1 MTRAARSDLA
11 LHGGRPVR
19 SRPFPA
25 RPGIGAAERQAVDDV
40 LGAGVLSEFI
50 AEWGESFWGGPRV
63 RAMEAAWRERFGV
76 RHAISMNSA
85 TSALYAAIAA
95 AGVGPGD
102 EVIVSPYTMSASAT
116 CALVHGAVPVFADV
130 ESKTF
135 GLDPESVRMR
145 ITPRTKAIVVVDIFG
160 CPARLDE
167 LLLLATEHG
176 LVVIEDAAQA
186 PGARYH
192 GREAGT
198 VGHIGV
204 YSLNYHKTIQCGEG
218 GVAVTDDD
226 RLAERLALARNHGEA
241 VVDAMGSPHADVL
254 GFNYRLGE
262 LEAAIATAQLA
273 RLEELTLP
281 RIAHAERLGV
291 LSELD
296 GLTPPVV
303 PDGLRHVYYLH
314 ATRLDE
320 AVLGVSRAAFAA
332 GLRAEGIP
340 VVEGYVAPLYRQ
352 AVYRRRAAPFGLG
365 EADYG
370 DGLCPV
376 VERLHDHEVIFHPL
390 IHAGMKDADVQDVID
405 AFAKVHGHRNELSA
419 TCGLGLV

>member
-1 MTRAARSDLA
+1 MTRTASSDLA
-11 LHGGRPVR
+11 VHGGPPVR
-19 SRPFPA
+19 TRPFPV
-25 RPGIGAAERQAVDDV
+25 RPGLGAAERQAVDEV
-40 LGAGVLSEFI
+40 LGSGVLSQFI
-50 AEWGESFWGGPRV
+50 GEWGEDFWGGPRV
-63 RAMEAAWRERFGV
+63 RAMEAAWRERFGA

-130 ESKTF
+130 EPETF
-135 GLDPESVRMR
+135 GLDPESVRAR

-160 CPARLDE
+160 CPARLE
-167 LLLLATEHG
+167 ALLALAAEHG

-186 PGARYH
+186 PGALYH
-192 GREAGT
+192 GCEAGT

-218 GVAVTDDD
+218 GVAVTEDD

-241 VVDAMGSPHADVL
+241 AVDAMGSPHADVL

-262 LEAAIATAQLA
+262 LEAAIATVQLG
-273 RLEELTLP
+273 RLEELTAP
-281 RIAHAERLGV
+281 RIAHAERLSV
-291 LSELD
+291 LAELE
-296 GLTPPVV
+296 GLTPPAV

-314 ATRLDE
+314 VTRVDE
-320 AVLGVSRAAFAA
+320 AVLGVSRTAFAA

-352 AVYRRRAAPFGLG
+352 AVYRHRAAPLGLG
-365 EADYG
+365 EADYA
-370 DGLCPV
+370 DGICPV
-376 VERLHDHEVIFHPL
+376 VERLHDHEVLFHPL
-390 IHAGMKDADVQDVID
+390 VHAGMDDADVLDIID
-405 AFAKVHGHRNELSA
+405 AFAKVHERRHEL
-419 TCGLGLV
+419 